1 MKAVTRE
8 ATIEVAFIGNDERTV
23 ADALNEAC
31 REATRA
37 RVAVAFAK
45 GSGLAA
51 VSALEGL
58 ASRGRVE
65 LLAGVDF
72 QLTDL
77 AAVERFERP
86 PSEARVFLHP
96 DPAGRVSFHPKVYL
110 AESDEVSTALVGSSN
125 LTAGGLNSNVESN
138 VLVRGAPDTPLI
150 QTIRAF
156 HSRLWNSGF
165 AFRLTDTFRK
175 NYGRLQERRHLVE
188 LNLREEA
195 DFARAQRD
203 LRSAVVEAIAS
214 YLPAGQPR
222 CWLLITSP
230 GNYIRNMEGR
240 IWGDEKKAR
249 IAQVQPGDLI
259 YFYITKLMQLGA
271 MGIVTREPYE
281 DHTPHWRDGRIYPY
295 RFGFTLMIRPPI
307 QIPFRP
313 LVPSLDLFGRADT
326 PNWGQ
331 SLQTSMLSLTPHDC
345 EVLRR
350 AISQADVE
358 GAVA

>member
-1 MKAVTRE
+1 MPGPGGTLVD
-8 ATIEVAFIGNDERTV
+8 IAFLDNENRTV

-31 REATRA
+31 RGATRA

-45 GSGLAA
+45 GSGL
-51 VSALEGL
+51 VSSPALDQL

-77 AAVERFERP
+77 SVVERFERP

-96 DPAGRVSFHPKVYL
+96 DTAGRVSFHPKVYL
-110 AESDEVSTALVGSSN
+110 AESDEVSVALVGSSN
-125 LTAGGLNSNVESN
+125 LTAGGLGSNVEAN
-138 VLVRGAPDTPLI
+138 VLVRGTPETPLI

-156 HSRLWNSGF
+156 HARLWNSGF

-175 NYGRLQERRHLVE
+175 NYSRLQERRHMVE
-188 LNLREEA
+188 LNLRAEA

-203 LRSAVVEAIAS
+203 LRTAVVEAIAS
-214 YLPAGQPR
+214 YRTAGQPR
-222 CWLLITSP
+222 CWLLITSRD
-230 GNYIRNMEGR
+230 NYIRNIEGR

-249 IAQVQPGDLI
+249 IAQVRPGDLI

-271 MGIVTREPYE
+271 MGIVTRELYE
-281 DHTPHWRDGRIYPY
+281 DRSVHWHDGRIYPY
-295 RFGFTLMIRPPI
+295 RFGFSLMIRPPSPV
-307 QIPFRP
+307 PFRP
-313 LVPSLDLFGRADT
+313 LVPSLDLFGRQDS

-331 SLQTSMLSLTPHDC
+331 SLQTSMLSFTAHDC
-345 EVLRR
+345 EVLRG
-350 AISQADVE
+350 AISQADAG